1 MSYKERK
8 DADASPRGMLIRE
21 LIARFTSDHLIG
33 KKIKNGELRKKL
45 IETPWTVPAGLHMEE
60 IEMEQFQME
69 WLEADSQSSDMVL

>member
-45 IETPWTVPAGLHMEE
+45 IETPWTVPAGLHMEG
-60 IEMEQFQME
+60 
-69 WLEADSQSSDMVL
+69 